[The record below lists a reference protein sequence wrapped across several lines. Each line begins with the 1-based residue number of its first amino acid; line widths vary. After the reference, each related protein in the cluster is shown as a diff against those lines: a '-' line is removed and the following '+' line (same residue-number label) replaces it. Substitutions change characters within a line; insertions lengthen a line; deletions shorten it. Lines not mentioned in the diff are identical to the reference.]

1 MQIRC
6 RHSQVL
12 CTACQCCG
20 MNGVSEIMTNTLAG
34 SRLKPGLGARTHLS
48 NMLFLLPTVLLF
60 LVVVLIPV
68 LQGIPY
74 SFTSWKSI
82 ISTEHPFNG
91 LANYRYLLGNKYF
104 RMSLMVTFSFTI
116 QYMLLSM
123 LFGFGLALLI
133 YKASRF
139 NNVCRTIFFL
149 PFTTS
154 VTAGAIVWSY
164 VYTDMYGT
172 LTGLVSPLG
181 LPNQIVPAMAL
192 MASWR
197 DMGYAMLIFI
207 AALQTVPHDYYE
219 AATVEGA
226 NTWQQFIHITLPNIV
241 PAFTTNTTLLLAWGL
256 RTFDLP
262 AVVAQNMQE
271 GQTTAFYIYQS
282 IFANNKASLGQAA
295 AIILTVIL
303 IVLTQI
309 VTRSLRRLEV
319 EA

>member
-1 MQIRC
+1 
-6 RHSQVL
+6 
-12 CTACQCCG
+12 
-20 MNGVSEIMTNTLAG
+20 MNGVAETMTTTV
-34 SRLKPGLGARTHLS
+34 RKRKLGADLSTKIHLG
-48 NMLFLLPTVLLF
+48 NMLFLLPTILLF
-60 LVVVLIPV
+60 TIVVLIPV
-68 LQGIPY
+68 IQGIPY

-82 ISTEHPFNG
+82 ISTNRPFNG
-91 LANYRYLLGNKYF
+91 IANYKYLLGNKYF
-104 RMSLMVTFSFTI
+104 KMSLGVTFNFTI
-116 QYMLLSM
+116 QYMFWSM

-133 YKASRF
+133 KKSSNF
-139 NNVCRTIFFL
+139 NNFSRTVFFL

-154 VTAGAIVWSY
+154 VTAGAIIWSY
-164 VYTDMYGT
+164 VWTDVYGT

-181 LPNQIVPAMAL
+181 LPHQIVPAMAI

-207 AALQTVPHDYYE
+207 AALQSVPHDYYE

-226 NTWQQFIHITLPNIV
+226 NAWQQFIYITIPNIV

-262 AVVAQNMQE
+262 SVVAGDMAE
-271 GQTTAFYIYQS
+271 GQTTALYVYLS

-303 IVLTQI
+303 LVLTQI
-309 VTRSLRRLEV
+309 VTRVLRRLEV